1 MSLDVQTIP
10 CLDEPTGRFVGPW
23 GEPRAECPMSR
34 IAVRLRLTA
43 YWRFEQAGDGVIVEC
58 ESVSLSRSV
67 PALLRPV
74 AGPLISRV
82 ARESLER
89 TLREVRAVVPG
100 TP

>member
-10 CLDEPTGRFVGPW
+10 CLDEPTGRFVGP
-23 GEPRAECPMSR
+23 PRAECPMSR
-34 IAVRLRLTA
+34 ISVRLRLTA
-43 YWRFEQAGDGVIVEC
+43 YWRFEQAGHGVMVEC